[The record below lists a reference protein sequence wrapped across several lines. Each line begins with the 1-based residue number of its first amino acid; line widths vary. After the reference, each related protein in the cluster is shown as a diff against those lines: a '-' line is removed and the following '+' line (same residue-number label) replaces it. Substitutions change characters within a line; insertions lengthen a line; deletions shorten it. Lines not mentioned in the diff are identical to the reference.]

1 MEPMDLTT
9 LAEHYGATNGPHAV
23 LMVNG
28 QAVAL
33 AMRRSK
39 NCQAPSL
46 EKSDT
51 GEFWGSGGALQLVE
65 NTALSLAQNPLPV
78 WVMEDLTG
86 GNLYNYLGTYSRAG
100 ITTDQQRLEEAS
112 FMRGDNRE
120 PVVKIFNLRLVQQ
133 S

>member
-9 LAEHYGATNGPHAV
+9 LADHYSATSGAHAV
-23 LMVNG
+23 LLVDG

-46 EKSDT
+46 ENSDT

-65 NTALSLAQNPLPV
+65 NTALSLAQHPLPV

-86 GNLYNYLGTYSRAG
+86 GNLYKYLGTYSRAG
-100 ITTDQQRLEEAS
+100 ITTDPQRLEDAS
-112 FMRGDNRE
+112 LIRGNKRE
-120 PVVKIFNLRLVQQ
+120 PVVMIFELQLVQQ
-133 S
+133 P

>member
-9 LAEHYGATNGPHAV
+9 LADHYGATNGPHAV

-46 EKSDT
+46 DEPQS

-100 ITTDQQRLEEAS
+100 ITTDLQRLEEAS
-112 FMRGDNRE
+112 FMRGNNQE
-120 PVVKIFNLRLVQQ
+120 PVVKIFKLQLVQQ
-133 S
+133 P